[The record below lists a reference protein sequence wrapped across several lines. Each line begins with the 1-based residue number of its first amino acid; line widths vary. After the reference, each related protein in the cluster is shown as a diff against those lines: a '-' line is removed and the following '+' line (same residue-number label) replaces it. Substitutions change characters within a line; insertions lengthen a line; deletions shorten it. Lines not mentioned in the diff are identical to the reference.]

1 SWIKFYLRGVRASA
15 EDIVKRAW
23 AIDTLLEDC
32 TRKIETAPLRSHANA
47 NIVLEQLCHTPVITI
62 NDVVELIGS
71 AYNTAHKLITLL
83 VTLGVLEQD

>member
-1 SWIKFYLRGVRASA
+1 
-15 EDIVKRAW
+15 
-23 AIDTLLEDC
+23 
-32 TRKIETAPLRSHANA
+32 RKIETAPLRSHANA

-83 VTLGVLEQD
+83 VNLGVLEQDKDIQRNKTYTFRKYLDILEKEFSG